1 MNVEPEEFMDALDFA
16 LEILECCDGEE
27 EEDERHLAMVKKRLL
42 ELRRRIGVANDFVK
56 QQRMRLH

>member
-27 EEDERHLAMVKKRLL
+27 EEDERHLNMVKKRLL

-56 QQRMRLH
+56 